1 MANPQLPAKL
11 RKAAILISTL
21 DDRTA
26 DALLDQMGPEQAQ
39 RVRDAIMQLDDIPDD
54 EQQQVIAEFLGR
66 GNPNQ
71 TPSTS
76 GDDGVELS
84 ESLVR
89 QLEQPNPQPGPSYAS
104 LTGMN
109 AGETSRRPAN
119 RQPFEFLR
127 NVDSGILARLL
138 GREHPQTIA
147 VVMAHLPPEQVA
159 EILAALPA
167 ETSIEALGRMARLDE
182 LVPEVLEDLERELEA
197 RLPHMATARLQPQGV
212 ASIQAVLDALDQ
224 SRRAQLLEKLGEK
237 DARLLR
243 RLGYTRSGENP
254 FEEEQRPR
262 TTQGAAPSF
271 ARFPW
276 DAPQASTTP
285 ETKTDPQPEEQALAA
300 NASAEQEVDLTNDP
314 ARSLSPEQRP
324 PQEDLPRLQFEHFNL
339 ISDAAL
345 NTIVEHADAA
355 TLELALTGADARI
368 VRRVLRLL
376 PVREAARWRQRLE
389 RPSPLRLRDIEL
401 AREALARLAMRLARQ
416 GEITLPNRL
425 GFAAAA

>member
-1 MANPQLPAKL
+1 MANPQSPAAL

-26 DALLDQMGPEQAQ
+26 DALLEQMGAEQAA
-39 RVRDAIMQLDDIPDD
+39 RVRNAIMQLDDIPAD

-66 GNPNQ
+66 SPKSLAAAPQ
-71 TPSTS
+71 

-84 ESLVR
+84 DSLVR
-89 QLEQPNPQPGPSYAS
+89 QLEQPGESYVS
-104 LTGMN
+104 LTGM
-109 AGETSRRPAN
+109 TSVARPHRRES

-159 EILAALPA
+159 EILAALPP

-182 LVPEVLEDLERELEA
+182 LAPEVLDDLERELEA

-212 ASIQAVLDALDQ
+212 ASIQAVLDVLDQ
-224 SRRAQLLEKLGEK
+224 SSRTQILEKLGEK

-243 RLGYTRSGENP
+243 RLGYVPAGETPFNEGQQFRS
-254 FEEEQRPR
+254 
-262 TTQGAAPSF
+262 THGAAPSF

-276 DAPQASTTP
+276 DTAAQRTDKAESPAHK
-285 ETKTDPQPEEQALAA
+285 ETVRI
-300 NASAEQEVDLTNDP
+300 SADRGLDLTNDP
-314 ARSLSPEQRP
+314 ARSVPPEHRP
-324 PQEDLPRLQFEHFNL
+324 PADETARLRFEHFNL
-339 ISDAAL
+339 ISDEAL
-345 NTIVEHADAA
+345 TTIVERADAA
-355 TLELALTGADARI
+355 TLELALTGADTRI
-368 VRRVLRLL
+368 IRRVLRLL
-376 PVREAARWRQRLE
+376 PVREAASWRQRLE

-416 GEITLPNRL
+416 GEITLPNRR
-425 GFAAAA
+425 GFAVAV

>member
-1 MANPQLPAKL
+1 MANTQLPATL

-39 RVRDAIMQLDDIPDD
+39 RVRDAIMQLDDIPAD

-66 GNPNQ
+66 GSSA
-71 TPSTS
+71 PSS
-76 GDDGVELS
+76 QIDDDGVELS
-84 ESLVR
+84 ESLVQQIER
-89 QLEQPNPQPGPSYAS
+89 PGQSYAS
-104 LTGMN
+104 LTGIS
-109 AGETSRRPAN
+109 ASDEARRRAN

-127 NVDSGILARLL
+127 NVDSGVLARLL

-159 EILAALPA
+159 EILAALPP

-182 LVPEVLEDLERELEA
+182 LAPEVLEDLERELES

-212 ASIQAVLDALDQ
+212 ASIQAVLDVLDQ
-224 SRRAQLLEKLGEK
+224 SRRSQILEKLGQK

-243 RLGYTRSGENP
+243 RLGYVPAGENP
-254 FEEEQRPR
+254 FNEEQRSR

-276 DAPQASTTP
+276 DAAEAAENEAQPQQAVQSFRVSVDNGLDLMN
-285 ETKTDPQPEEQALAA
+285 DPSRSL
-300 NASAEQEVDLTNDP
+300 SAEQQVSRDEPV
-314 ARSLSPEQRP
+314 
-324 PQEDLPRLQFEHFNL
+324 RLQFEHFNL

-345 NTIVEHADAA
+345 TTIVEQADAA

-368 VRRVLRLL
+368 IRRVLRML

-416 GEITLPNRL
+416 GEITLPNRR
-425 GFAAAA
+425 GFAVAV